1 MNPDTV
7 KTKADIKNVRK
18 EYINNLR
25 IQQSNIQLIENAIEA
40 IDTTGDMILQPT
52 DNRSTSQKN
61 ADIQQLKVDVR
72 KQLLE
77 IMDGENATKAVED
90 LARENNMLLVYLA
103 NTIEEVIAYFKP
115 KYKNGVPA
123 AVLVNYIKAQI
134 RLRGGNERRTSQ
146 PFSQPGGGDD
156 DDDDDDDNN
165 NSRRPGFRPSSGGNE
180 SSAMNT
186 DSDDSDDSDNDDNN
200 GSNKKAKQNREEV
213 VDEIEEPIITGN
225 VDSNGKVR
233 DDIPF
238 SAGSQN
244 IKTEKKPTNTK
255 EKKVIGE
262 KRGLVEEEEDRQ
274 IKRER
279 QNEPER
285 PQEQNKPSLR
295 NIKKEKQNKR
305 QKEKEAFD
313 KNMKLRQMKK
323 EQEREEEQAKK
334 EKEANDDDNIVR
346 VQKRKLLELERK
358 RKKQR
363 RNDDPTQDTFSDDED
378 ERRILTK
385 KRKAKKEAVGQDK
398 KKKKSNNSYE
408 PTVGEKRKLL
418 ELERKRKKQ
427 RVDDIENNVEEKEG
441 SNKTQSA
448 GGGSQNQR
456 EDIDEYLNNNP
467 DFTMPGKKRKLK
479 SYFGRITK
487 DKSIEE
493 IHEKIFGN
501 KGQKEKEKS
510 GKGFKGRDTSGG
522 IRQNIMFGTGLQ
534 KSYEAPQVY
543 LPFGRY
549 KINIQRLEQDTLM
562 LRSKKG
568 GAIPDIPTQKVK
580 RNIISILKKIVNN
593 DMPNY
598 DDINKLNDDDKEL
611 LYKIIELSHLANK
624 INVPRPCN
632 IDKENQTFEI
642 MKGEIIAGNDNPDI
656 IKKFKLLLVKLMN
669 NKRIPRRQGQEI
681 LTDLITLGY

>member
-7 KTKADIKNVRK
+7 KTKADVKNVRK

-72 KQLLE
+72 RQLLE

-90 LARENNMLLVYLA
+90 LARERSMFIVYLA

-134 RLRGGNERRTSQ
+134 RLRGVNERRTSQ
-146 PFSQPGGGDD
+146 PFSQAAGGAGGGGDD

-180 SSAMNT
+180 SSAMDT
-186 DSDDSDDSDNDDNN
+186 DSDDSDDSDDDND

-213 VDEIEEPIITGN
+213 VDEIQEPIMTGN
-225 VDSNGKVR
+225 VDNNGKVR

-238 SAGSQN
+238 SAGSEN

-295 NIKKEKQNKR
+295 NIKKEKQNRR

-323 EQEREEEQAKK
+323 EQEREKEQAQK
-334 EKEANDDDNIVR
+334 EREANDDDDIVR
-346 VQKRKLLELERK
+346 VPKRKSIRK
-358 RKKQR
+358 LAGKEVKRQR
-363 RNDDPTQDTFSDDED
+363 RNDDPSQDTFSDDED

-385 KRKAKKEAVGQDK
+385 KRKARKEAVGQDK

-418 ELERKRKKQ
+418 ELERKRKKK
-427 RVDDIENNVEEKEG
+427 RTDDIENNVEEPAPARAPA
-441 SNKTQSA
+441 A
-448 GGGSQNQR
+448 GGSPPSGAGGRCNAKTKAGTQCKRQAKYGSFCFQHKKASAQSDDDD
-456 EDIDEYLNNNP
+456 DIDGNG
-467 DFTMPGKKRKLK
+467 MRKPK
-479 SYFGRITK
+479 NAK
-487 DKSIEE
+487 
-493 IHEKIFGN
+493 
-501 KGQKEKEKS
+501 
-510 GKGFKGRDTSGG
+510 
-522 IRQNIMFGTGLQ
+522 QNIMFGTGL
-534 KSYEAPQVY
+534 KLNETPQVY

-580 RNIISILKKIVNN
+580 QNIISILKKIVNN